1 MVFRPYAQVA
11 QAICGSALLR
21 TSTAVSSGFVL
32 PTRRSRAIGWPRL
45 SFAPKTTPLLS
56 QLSASREEEESVSL
70 RLTASSPQ
78 TRPGVAL
85 LGPCFKTG
93 SARTRLPPP
102 EEERTSGRAQLIQ
115 PVSLLCPTLGT
126 ARFPHGTRTLSV
138 SETYVSL
145 GGKHHPFTVHYQP
158 LLLSAGT
165 RAASESRAITGPPH
179 FTEGPR
185 RFALALPTA
194 PAGFR
199 TGTSR
204 FARRYSGRRVCFRF
218 LPLLICLS
226 SGSSLSRRAA
236 AAAAPGALN
245 TPVTAPFGH
254 RGLRTSPVAPAFR
267 ILLRPSSLS
276 EPTDPPT
283 GLVL

>member
-1 MVFRPYAQVA
+1 MAP
-11 QAICGSALLR
+11 LELR
-21 TSTAVSSGFVL
+21 AENDAPSVPHL
-32 PTRRSRAIGWPRL
+32 KSR
-45 SFAPKTTPLLS
+45 
-56 QLSASREEEESVSL
+56 EESVSL
-70 RLTASSPQ
+70 RPTASSPR
-78 TRPGVAL
+78 TRPSVAL

-93 SARTRLPPP
+93 SARTRLPM
-102 EEERTSGRAQLIQ
+102 RTSGRAQLIQ
-115 PVSLLCPTLGT
+115 PVSLLCPILGT

-145 GGKHHPFTVHYQP
+145 GGEHHPFTVNYQP

-165 RAASESRAITGPPH
+165 RAASESRAITGPPP

-194 PAGFR
+194 PEGFR

-226 SGSSLSRRAA
+226 SGSSLSGRAA

-245 TPVTAPFGH
+245 SPVTAPFGH

-283 GLVL
+283 GLVV